1 MSNFIVNTDIPNI
14 RVVVRD
20 GDNYNVNIIRGTTT
34 TLQSGS
40 YISVADTA
48 QFATS
53 ASFAQTASYALNT
66 QGSGFPFSGSA
77 VITGSLLVIP
87 TGNVGGVTASLLG
100 TASIAENIT
109 IISAGIY
116 ETGSDSPI
124 IPTPEGG
131 LSYITSASYAL
142 TASYALNGGGSS
154 TNGTVSSSQ
163 QILNYNI
170 FATTGSNTFV
180 GNQIVNGFIESQYN
194 GVTQGSLGNGPSGFS
209 LSGEDDKTFGIILSD
224 SVTGPVSW
232 TFLPNGELGV
242 PGNVNGAPNLATTG
256 SNTFVGDQIIS
267 GSIVLED
274 SSSINAGWAYDY
286 NTSGS
291 LAWNNRQL
299 YDSLERTSVNWETR
313 QLLDDA
319 GNSSVLTWADG
330 VREFFGTSSLAVSA
344 SWAPTANGVYSSS
357 AQISQSGFV
366 SSSTINTIQT
376 ITSASYAAITPVSGT
391 LYIIID

>member
-116 ETGSDSPI
+116 KTGSDSPI
-124 IPTPEGG
+124 IPTPSGG
-131 LSYITSASYAL
+131 LSYITSASYAFS
-142 TASYALNGGGSS
+142 ASYAATAESVEWNAV
-154 TNGTVSSSQ
+154 TNK
-163 QILNYNI
+163 
-170 FATTGSNTFV
+170 
-180 GNQIVNGFIESQYN
+180 
-194 GVTQGSLGNGPSGFS
+194 P
-209 LSGEDDKTFGIILSD
+209 
-224 SVTGPVSW
+224 
-232 TFLPNGELGV
+232 
-242 PGNVNGAPNLATTG
+242 
-256 SNTFVGDQIIS
+256 
-267 GSIVLED
+267 
-274 SSSINAGWAYDY
+274 AG
-286 NTSGS
+286 
-291 LAWNNRQL
+291 LI
-299 YDSLERTSVNWETR
+299 
-313 QLLDDA
+313 
-319 GNSSVLTWADG
+319 
-330 VREFFGTSSLAVSA
+330 
-344 SWAPTANGVYSSS
+344 SSS

-366 SSSTINTIQT
+366 SSSTVQIIQT
-376 ITSASYAAITPVSGT
+376 ITSASYATITPVSGT
-391 LYIIID
+391 LYIIIN